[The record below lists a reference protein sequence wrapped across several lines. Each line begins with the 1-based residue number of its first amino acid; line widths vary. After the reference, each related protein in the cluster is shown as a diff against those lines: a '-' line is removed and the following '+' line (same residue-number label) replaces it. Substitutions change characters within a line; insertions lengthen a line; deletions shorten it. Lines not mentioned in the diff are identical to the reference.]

1 MKLKKDIDR
10 NGNTIIRVQTR
21 RGGFSVQTNG
31 NLPFTHD
38 CARDRVAE
46 NLDIIA
52 AEIRAYVGT
61 YGTTRQKAIL
71 AS

>member
-1 MKLKKDIDR
+1 MKLKKNIDR
-10 NGNTIIRVQTR
+10 NGNSILRVQTR
-21 RGGFSVQTNG
+21 RGGFSIQTNG

-61 YGTTRQKAIL
+61 YGTARQKAIL

>member
-1 MKLKKDIDR
+1 MKLKKDIDK
-10 NGNTIIRVQTR
+10 NGNSVLRVQTR

-31 NLPFTHD
+31 NLPFTHQ
-38 CARDRVAE
+38 CARERLAE

-61 YGTTRQKAIL
+61 YGTARQKSIL
-71 AS
+71 KP

>member
-10 NGNTIIRVQTR
+10 NGNSILRVQTR

-38 CARDRVAE
+38 CSRDRVAE

-61 YGTTRQKAIL
+61 HGTARQKAIL
-71 AS
+71 A